1 MLSNKKA
8 VIVLFFA
15 FWAAASLFAANPVL
29 RFELNEA
36 AGATTFADSSGY
48 GYDGSCSGGTCPA
61 AGQAGASDMA
71 LSFDG
76 SDDFIQ
82 VPDHTEFDFG
92 AAQDFTV
99 MLWVKSGSPQTWGN
113 LISNKSAWHWTT
125 QGFIVALW
133 QDGAT
138 WTANLGD
145 GTNEVHVEG
154 GQINDNNWHNLA
166 ATFDR
171 DGYLTVYQD
180 FVLINRALIGSVG
193 SVSSLQ
199 PVSIGR
205 LWDGSTYCP
214 YSGLMDNIRIFNSA
228 LSLSEIREAAFSPA
242 VVTSPNDSGFGTLRE
257 KLSESASS
265 PITFSDDMTIYL
277 ISQLGISRWVTVDGT
292 GHSVTV
298 SGSNTCQ
305 VFSIHGSTVSLSGL
319 TIRDGYVNA
328 CNMDHSD
335 MGAGIHIDSGA
346 DLTLTNCTI
355 SNNLNQAC
363 YGGGIHNDYSTLHMA
378 NCTVSNNTASIFWGG
393 AIYTLVGT
401 NYITNST
408 FSGNIAGSAGAI
420 MNDSSYVGLQHCT
433 FRGNAD
439 IAGYGAGAA
448 VHNRND
454 VSQTIM
460 TNCVVANS
468 SNGPNCGGTTYV
480 SGSSTGNLDD
490 DGTCNSMFGGFTQS
504 SNLNLGS
511 LGYYGGLTATI
522 PLLPGSSA
530 IDAGTTSAC
539 TATDQRGVARVDQC
553 DAGAFES
560 KGFILTKTGGDNQS
574 ATVTTPYW
582 APLAVS
588 VTANDTI
595 EPVNGGTVT
604 FTPPSSGAGATID
617 TSPATI
623 LMGNASVLA
632 TANETAG
639 AFEVTAGIGGTT
651 TVPVS
656 FSLTNLPPDSPP
668 PVGNGKGGTTASMF
682 TKNVSN
688 PDILEVSYDASHCSD
703 QKAVILY
710 GNIGDFTTGY
720 AGCASSDAGN
730 LGSATIDSAGLS
742 NVWFNIIWTSA
753 TTGGHPG
760 FAFNGASDVA
770 RTWTS
775 TGFGGMTADDKSHAT
790 CP

>member
-1 MLSNKKA
+1 MFFSKQA
-8 VIVLFFA
+8 AYVLCLVFL
-15 FWAAASLFAANPVL
+15 AATSLFAASPVL
-29 RFELNEA
+29 RLELNEA
-36 AGATTFADSSGY
+36 TGATTFADSSGY

-61 AGQAGASDMA
+61 AGQAGASGTA
-71 LSFDG
+71 VSFDG

-82 VPDHTEFDFG
+82 VPDHPAFDFG

-99 MLWVKSGSPQTWGN
+99 MVWVKSGNPHSWGN

-145 GTNEVHVEG
+145 GTHEVHVEG

-180 FVLINRALIGSVG
+180 FVQINRALISSVG
-193 SVSSLQ
+193 SVSSFQ

-205 LWDGSTYCP
+205 LWDGSTNCP

-228 LSLSEIREAAFSPA
+228 LSLAEIREAAFSPA
-242 VVTSPNDSGFGTLRE
+242 VVTSTNESGPGTLRE
-257 KLSESASS
+257 KLSESATS
-265 PITFSDDMTIYL
+265 PITFSNDMTIYL
-277 ISQLGISRWVTVDGT
+277 TTPLWISRWVTVDGT
-292 GHSVTV
+292 GHSVAV

-305 VFSIHGSTVSLSGL
+305 VFSIHGSTVSLSYL
-319 TIRDGYVNA
+319 TVRDGYVNA
-328 CNMDHSD
+328 CNMDHRD

-346 DLTLTNCTI
+346 DVTLTGCTI
-355 SNNLNQAC
+355 TSNLNQSC
-363 YGGGIHNDYSTLHMA
+363 YGGGIQNDYSTLHMA

-393 AIYTLVGT
+393 GLYTLAGS

-408 FSGNIAGSAGAI
+408 FSGNIAGSSGAI
-420 MNDSSYVGLQHCT
+420 MNDGSYVGLQHCT
-433 FRGNAD
+433 FRGNAET
-439 IAGYGAGAA
+439 AAYGAGVAID
-448 VHNRND
+448 NRNET
-454 VSQTIM
+454 SQTIM
-460 TNCVVANS
+460 QNCLLANS
-468 SNGPNCGGTTYV
+468 LNGPNCGGNTYA
-480 SGSSTGNLDD
+480 SASSTGNLDD
-490 DGTCNSMFGGFTQS
+490 DGSCNSIIGNFTRS

-511 LGYYGGLTATI
+511 LGYYGGPTATI

-539 TATDQRGVARVDQC
+539 TPADQRGVARVDQC

-560 KGFILTKTGGDNQS
+560 KGFILAKTGGDNQS
-574 ATVTTPYW
+574 ATVTTRYW
-582 APLAVS
+582 APLSVS

-604 FTPPSSGAGATID
+604 FTPPSSGAGAAID
-617 TSPATI
+617 TSPVTI
-623 LMGNASVLA
+623 STGNASVIA
-632 TANETAG
+632 TANSTAG
-639 AFEVTAGIGGTT
+639 AFEVTAGLGGAT

-656 FSLTNLPPDSPP
+656 FSLTNLPPGSPP
-668 PVGNGKGGTTASMF
+668 PVGNGKGGTTASTF
-682 TKNVSN
+682 VRNGSN
-688 PDILEVSYDASHCSD
+688 PDIIVVSYDASHCSD

-710 GNIGDFTTGY
+710 GNIGSFTAGY
-720 AGCASSDAGN
+720 AGCASSDAGH
-730 LGSATIDSAGLS
+730 LGSATIDTTGLS
-742 NVWFNIIWTSA
+742 NVWFNIIWADA

-760 FAFNGASDVA
+760 YAFSGSSDVA

-775 TGFGGMTADDKSHAT
+775 AGLGGITADDQSHAT